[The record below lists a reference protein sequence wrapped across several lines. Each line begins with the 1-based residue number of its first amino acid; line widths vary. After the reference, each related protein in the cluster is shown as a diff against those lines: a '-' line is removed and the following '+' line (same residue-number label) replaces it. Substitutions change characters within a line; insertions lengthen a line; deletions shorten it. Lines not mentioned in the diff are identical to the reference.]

1 MRCNDAGIAIIK
13 RYEGCSLSVYLD
25 PINICTI
32 GFGSTYGLVGNRLD
46 SSHRDITEDEAEYLL
61 KRELRSTENAVAR
74 MVKTPLTANQFSA
87 VCCLVYNIGSG
98 RFRSSTMKM
107 KLNRKDFQGA
117 ANEFWKWRRAG
128 GQILRGLVRRRA
140 EETRLFVKQN

>member
-1 MRCNDAGIAIIK
+1 MRCNDEGVNLIK
-13 RYEGCSLSVYLD
+13 KYEGCSLGTYLD
-25 PINICTI
+25 PIGICTI

-128 GQILRGLVRRRA
+128 GRILRGLVRRRA

>member
-1 MRCNDAGIAIIK
+1 MRTNDEGVNLIK

-74 MVKTPLTANQFSA
+74 MVSSSLTSNQFSA
-87 VCCLVYNIGSG
+87 LCCLVYNIGSG
-98 RFRSSTMKM
+98 NFRRSTIRM
-107 KLNRKDFQGA
+107 KLNRKDFNSA
-117 ANEFWKWRRAG
+117 AKEFPKWRRAG
-128 GQILRGLVRRRA
+128 GIILRGLVRRRRQ
-140 EETRLFVKQN
+140 EQILFLK

>member
-1 MRCNDAGIAIIK
+1 MRCNDEGVNLIK
-13 RYEGCSLSVYLD
+13 KYEGCSLRTYLD
-25 PINICTI
+25 PIGICTI

-46 SSHRDITEDEAEYLL
+46 SSHRDITENEAEYLL

-74 MVKTPLTANQFSA
+74 MVSSSLTSNQFSA
-87 VCCLVYNIGSG
+87 LCCLVYNVGSG
-98 RFRSSTMKM
+98 NFRRSTMLM

-128 GQILRGLVRRRA
+128 GRILRGLVRRRA
-140 EETRLFVKQN
+140 EETKLFVKQS

>member
-46 SSHRDITEDEAEYLL
+46 SSHRDITSDEAEYLL
-61 KRELRSTENAVAR
+61 KRELLSTENAVAR
-74 MVKTPLTANQFSA
+74 MVKTPLTSNQFSA
-87 VCCLVYNIGSG
+87 VCCLVYNVGSG

-128 GQILRGLVRRRA
+128 GRILRGLVRRRA